1 MSSCA
6 SQHTGCSSEGK
17 MKKVLDEQPSEAR
30 GWAPDPLP
38 PNRFPDLIA
47 AGWKGEEGREPLIS

>member
-1 MSSCA
+1 
-6 SQHTGCSSEGK
+6 

-30 GWAPDPLP
+30 GWASDPLP